1 VWGLVGTS
9 LGSCALLALLLL
21 ASLGQQR
28 PQLAYE
34 QTLGAVDAVLVQTYA
49 ALPKAVQ
56 EQLNAAYARQG
67 LQSPAQRQPGKK

>member
-1 VWGLVGTS
+1 MWGLVGTS

-49 ALPKAVQ
+49 ALPKAV
-56 EQLNAAYARQG
+56 
-67 LQSPAQRQPGKK
+67 